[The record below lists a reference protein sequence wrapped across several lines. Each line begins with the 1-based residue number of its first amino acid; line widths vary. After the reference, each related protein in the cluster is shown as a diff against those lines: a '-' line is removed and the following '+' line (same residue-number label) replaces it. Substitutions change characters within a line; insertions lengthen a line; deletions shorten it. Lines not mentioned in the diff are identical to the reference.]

1 MLNITLD
8 KVRLHIEGH
17 WRIEGSVFRQD
28 RRSIMEKVVV
38 RLDVESD
45 ADEKLIAAALRN
57 ARNGCHT
64 EAALRD
70 PTPVLETVTLN
81 GNGFEVEAFPAETVR
96 RQRDGGAG

>member
-8 KVRLHIEGH
+8 AVRMHIEGH

-38 RLDVESD
+38 DLDVDSE
-45 ADEKLIAAALRN
+45 ADEKLIAAVLRN

-64 EAALRD
+64 ETALRN
-70 PTPVLETVTLN
+70 PTPVVETVTLN
-81 GNGFEVEAFPAETVR
+81 GSAFDVESFPVETVHR
-96 RQRDGGAG
+96 HRDGGTT